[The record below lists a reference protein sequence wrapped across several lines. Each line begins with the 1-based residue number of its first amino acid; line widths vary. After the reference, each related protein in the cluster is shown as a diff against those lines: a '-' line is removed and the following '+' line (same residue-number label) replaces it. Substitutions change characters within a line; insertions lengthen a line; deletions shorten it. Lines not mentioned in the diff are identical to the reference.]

1 LKKLKNKMSITDLL
15 QETISAISAN
25 KLRSGLTILGIVI
38 GIGSV
43 IGMISIGQGAKSS
56 IESNIQTLGSNL
68 IAILPGAQRTFSA
81 VAAARGSAQTLT
93 IEDAEEIKKEISNI
107 SGVAPVIQRNYQVV
121 AQNKN
126 TRTQII
132 GTTAAYSQVRN
143 VQIELGSFF
152 SEQNDTNLTKVVV
165 LGPLVRDDLFGE
177 VANPIGKYIRI
188 QGMNFKVIGV
198 TKAKGGFSVIEDDTV
213 FIPLSIAQKFLTGDN
228 YISTIAVQADSPKV
242 IDEVKAEITDLLMRR
257 HNIKDIQLVD
267 FTIFTQEDMLGMVSS
282 ITDTMTILLSA
293 IAGISLIVGGI
304 GIMNMMMTSVTER
317 TREIGLRKA
326 IGAKRSDINFQF
338 LAEAV
343 MLTFLGGALG
353 IVLGWILSLGIST
366 FGGITTKISLFSI
379 LLAFGVSALIGIGF
393 GYWPAQKAAKLNPI
407 EALRYE

>member
-1 LKKLKNKMSITDLL
+1 MFITDLL

-93 IEDAEEIKKEISNI
+93 IEDAEAIEKEVSNI
-107 SGVAPVIQRNYQVV
+107 GGVAPVIQRNYQVV
-121 AQNKN
+121 AKNKN

-143 VQIELGSFF
+143 VQMELGSFF
-152 SEQNDTNLTKVVV
+152 TEQNVTNLAKVVV
-165 LGPLVRDDLFGE
+165 LGSLVRDDLFGE
-177 VANPIGKYIRI
+177 VENPIGQYIRI
-188 QGMNFKVIGV
+188 QGMNFKIIGV
-198 TKAKGGFSVIEDDTV
+198 TKPKGGFSITEDDAV
-213 FIPLSIAQKFLTGDN
+213 FIPLSIAQKFLTGNN
-228 YISTIAVQADSPKV
+228 YVSTIAVQAANPKV
-242 IDEVKAEITDLLMRR
+242 IDEVKTEITDLLMRR

-267 FTIFTQEDMLGMVSS
+267 FTIFTQEDMLGMASS
-282 ITDTMTILLSA
+282 ITDTMTILLAA

-304 GIMNMMMTSVTER
+304 GIMNMMMTTVTER

-326 IGAKRSDINFQF
+326 IGAKRSDISFQF
-338 LAEAV
+338 LTEAV
-343 MLTFLGGALG
+343 MLTFIGGFFG
-353 IVLGWILSLGIST
+353 IVLGWVLALGIST

-379 LLAFGVSALIGIGF
+379 VLAFGVSALIGIGF

>member
-15 QETISAISAN
+15 QETIFAISAN

-188 QGMNFKVIGV
+188 
-198 TKAKGGFSVIEDDTV
+198 
-213 FIPLSIAQKFLTGDN
+213 
-228 YISTIAVQADSPKV
+228 
-242 IDEVKAEITDLLMRR
+242 
-257 HNIKDIQLVD
+257 
-267 FTIFTQEDMLGMVSS
+267 
-282 ITDTMTILLSA
+282 
-293 IAGISLIVGGI
+293 
-304 GIMNMMMTSVTER
+304 
-317 TREIGLRKA
+317 
-326 IGAKRSDINFQF
+326 
-338 LAEAV
+338 
-343 MLTFLGGALG
+343 
-353 IVLGWILSLGIST
+353 
-366 FGGITTKISLFSI
+366 
-379 LLAFGVSALIGIGF
+379 
-393 GYWPAQKAAKLNPI
+393 
-407 EALRYE
+407 